1 MLKKKLLVCI
11 TAGLVLAGCGKKGE
25 TPPETPSLTPSTTEM
40 DVETLLKRSSNEFE
54 NIGSVELEYSR
65 NISYDGSKEIYE
77 VNVTS
82 VRSSETTLQQ
92 GSQAISGTVKVTNP
106 ILEYFYDDD
115 NGKRYVFNEE
125 GEEIGTFPVTKTM
138 MESENVMG
146 QLLEEFKEGLIPLEV
161 SVEGDDYVVSGN
173 GSLPD
178 ICDIEL
184 TFERPEDY
192 SWNVEVVVGEDCL
205 PKSAT
210 YKNGNEEIVINYVSF
225 DDSFDINIPE
235 KGGQDE

>member
-1 MLKKKLLVCI
+1 MFKKKLLVFI

-25 TPPETPSLTPSTTEM
+25 TPPETPSLTPSTVEI

-54 NIGSVELEYSR
+54 NVGSVKLEYSR
-65 NISYDGSKEIYE
+65 NTSFDSSKESYE
-77 VNVTS
+77 VDVIS

-92 GSQAISGTVKVTNP
+92 GSQTISGTVKVTNP

-125 GEEIGTFPVTKTM
+125 GEEIGNISVTKTM

-161 SVEGDDYVVSGN
+161 SVKGDDYVVSGN

-184 TFERPEDY
+184 TLERSEDY
-192 SWNVEVVVGEDCL
+192 SWNVEVVVGEDYL

-210 YKNGNEEIVINYVSF
+210 YKNGNEEIVIKYVSF
-225 DDSFDINIPE
+225 NENFDINIPE
-235 KGGQDE
+235 KGGFSE